1 MTPMS
6 KELNEDGSAARPL
19 LPRPAGNDDLLRHVR
34 EHVCRLRTI
43 LPVISVAVLALRR
56 QDAELD
62 EDIAGVLSRH
72 AWEPLDFEIENLT
85 SIVAALARSDRGR
98 EAPP

>member
-1 MTPMS
+1 MS
-6 KELNEDGSAARPL
+6 NVSSEDGSTAPKPL
-19 LPRPAGNDDLLRHVR
+19 SPGNRRDDDLLRHVR
-34 EHVCRLRTI
+34 EHACRLRTI

-72 AWEPLDFEIENLT
+72 ACEPLDFEIENLT
-85 SIVAALARSDRGR
+85 SILAAFKRRAGGQ
-98 EAPP
+98 EVPP

>member
-1 MTPMS
+1 MS
-6 KELNEDGSAARPL
+6 KEPNEDGSAARPL
-19 LPRPAGNDDLLRHVR
+19 LPRKPGSDDLLRHVR

-56 QDAELD
+56 QDAEMD

-72 AWEPLDFEIENLT
+72 AWEPLDFEIEHLT
-85 SIVAALARSDRGR
+85 SIVAAFSRCDRGQ

>member
-1 MTPMS
+1 MS
-6 KELNEDGSAARPL
+6 KEANEDGFDAARPL
-19 LPRPAGNDDLLRHVR
+19 LPRNPGNDDLLRHVR
-34 EHVCRLRTI
+34 EHVCRLRMI

-72 AWEPLDFEIENLT
+72 ACEPLDFEIENLT
-85 SIVAALARSDRGR
+85 SIVTAFARSDRGQ